1 MTHVLS
7 LLVVIPLAG
16 LIPLFLFRRDERAV
30 KQVAI
35 TTTAV
40 ELAVSLWMLSQ
51 FHVGEAGFQLT
62 ERVDWLPSLGITYFL
77 GVDGISVLLVP
88 MTTLLTFISVLYSSG
103 GAIKT
108 RVTEFMASFLL
119 LEIGMVGVFIA
130 LDLFLFYVFFE
141 LMLLPM
147 YLIIGVW
154 GGPRRI
160 YSTLKF
166 VLFTLAGSLLM
177 LVGIVAVYL
186 ASADASG
193 ARTLS
198 LPDLIEARGRFSAD
212 FQFWGFMAF
221 ALAFAIK
228 MPMVPFHTW
237 LPDAHVEAPTAGS
250 VVLAGVLLKAG
261 GYGFLR
267 FGLPLFPFGV
277 QAWLPLLILLSVVAI
292 LYGAIVS
299 AVQKDLKKLVA
310 YSSVAHM
317 GFVTLGIFV
326 LNLQGG
332 VGAVLQM
339 LNHGFVTGALF
350 LFVGIQYEKTHRRM
364 IADLGGLANMWPLFT
379 TFFGVFVLASLGLP
393 GLNGFIGEFL
403 VLLGTF
409 KFGGVP
415 LGGLFWGPLAAIGVI
430 IAAVYTEIILPA
442 VALIVLVADAV
453 VDRRRAALALPLL
466 TIAGLVVALA
476 SVFNVVPAAQY
487 FRGFVTI
494 DAFTSFFRAVFILL
508 AIFAAAISPAYLA
521 RRRVPAGEYYAIICF
536 STVGAMTIALSSDLI
551 TLFIGLETMTIPIYV
566 LAGIQRTDRFANEAA
581 IKYFLL
587 GAFSSALLLYGF
599 VWLYGVTKAT
609 DFATIANVLAAQ
621 GLANGPTIVALALI
635 TVGLGFKAA
644 IVPFHQ
650 WTPDA
655 YDGAPTPATAF
666 MSVGLKAA
674 AFAAILRVLMG
685 ALGPLGVDWSAVLAV
700 LAALTMT
707 GGNIVALAQTNTKR
721 MLAYSS
727 IAHTGYIL
735 AAVAAAKA
743 GPSAGAAVLFYVF
756 AYGLMNL
763 GAFACLLYFDLEGTR
778 GASLDELNGFGRRQP
793 LGALAFAIFLVSLTG
808 IPPTIG
814 FVAKFVVIQPVLD
827 AGLAWLA
834 VVIALNAV
842 LAAFYYLRVV
852 VRMYMYDP
860 AEKVPRLVSGRTLSL
875 SLGIA
880 SFAVIVLG
888 ILPNS
893 IYQWALD
900 AAQPLVH

>member
-212 FQFWGFMAF
+212 FQFWVFLAF

-267 FGLPLFPFGV
+267 FGLPLFPIGV
-277 QAWLPLLILLSVVAI
+277 QAWLPVLIVLSVIAI

-379 TFFGVFVLASLGLP
+379 SFFGIFMLASLGLP

-403 VLLGTF
+403 VILGTF
-409 KFGGVP
+409 RFPGVP
-415 LGGLFWGPLAAIGVI
+415 VNGLVWGPLAAIGVI
-430 IAAVYTEIILPA
+430 LAAVYLLWMFQRVMYGPVREA
-442 VALIVLVADAV
+442 Y
-453 VDRRRAALALPLL
+453 RALPDLSPLEVACAVPLL
-466 TIAGLVVALA
+466 VLTVLLGVLRQPFIAIIAPPVDQVGRLATDPSFVVVA
-476 SVFNVVPAAQY
+476 
-487 FRGFVTI
+487 
-494 DAFTSFFRAVFILL
+494 
-508 AIFAAAISPAYLA
+508 
-521 RRRVPAGEYYAIICF
+521 
-536 STVGAMTIALSSDLI
+536 
-551 TLFIGLETMTIPIYV
+551 
-566 LAGIQRTDRFANEAA
+566 
-581 IKYFLL
+581 
-587 GAFSSALLLYGF
+587 
-599 VWLYGVTKAT
+599 
-609 DFATIANVLAAQ
+609 
-621 GLANGPTIVALALI
+621 
-635 TVGLGFKAA
+635 FK
-644 IVPFHQ
+644 
-650 WTPDA
+650 
-655 YDGAPTPATAF
+655 
-666 MSVGLKAA
+666 
-674 AFAAILRVLMG
+674 
-685 ALGPLGVDWSAVLAV
+685 
-700 LAALTMT
+700 
-707 GGNIVALAQTNTKR
+707 
-721 MLAYSS
+721 
-727 IAHTGYIL
+727 
-735 AAVAAAKA
+735 
-743 GPSAGAAVLFYVF
+743 
-756 AYGLMNL
+756 
-763 GAFACLLYFDLEGTR
+763 
-778 GASLDELNGFGRRQP
+778 
-793 LGALAFAIFLVSLTG
+793 
-808 IPPTIG
+808 
-814 FVAKFVVIQPVLD
+814 
-827 AGLAWLA
+827 
-834 VVIALNAV
+834 
-842 LAAFYYLRVV
+842 
-852 VRMYMYDP
+852 
-860 AEKVPRLVSGRTLSL
+860 
-875 SLGIA
+875 
-880 SFAVIVLG
+880 
-888 ILPNS
+888 
-893 IYQWALD
+893 
-900 AAQPLVH
+900 